1 MEAADTSDVTLQRLR
16 YVPDAVFVKTW
27 TTEQAA
33 RDAQSRLV
41 ALPCGSTQDASA
53 LETFA
58 NDMLLEP
65 FRK

>member
-1 MEAADTSDVTLQRLR
+1 MGAADTSDVTLQRPR

-27 TTEQAA
+27 TTEQDA
-33 RDAQSRLV
+33 RDAQSWL
-41 ALPCGSTQDASA
+41 ADLPHGSTQDASA

-58 NDMLLEP
+58 TDMLLEP